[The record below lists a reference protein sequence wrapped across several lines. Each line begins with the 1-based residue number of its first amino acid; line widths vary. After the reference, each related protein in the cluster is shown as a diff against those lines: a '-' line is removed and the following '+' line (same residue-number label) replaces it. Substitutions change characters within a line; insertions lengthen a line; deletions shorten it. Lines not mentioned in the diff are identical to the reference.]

1 MLFRRGSEMVQPDF
15 NIFFFRGGGGGGVLK
30 VVNTCIYQLSFI
42 LKLDMAKSIFLNIFV
57 QDCRSKFQGELKH
70 KSVWLL

>member
-1 MLFRRGSEMVQPDF
+1 MVQPDF
-15 NIFFFRGGGGGGVLK
+15 NIFFFAGEAGGGGGVLK
-30 VVNTCIYQLSFI
+30 VVNSCIYQLSFI
-42 LKLDMAKSIFLNIFV
+42 FKLDMAKSIFLNIFV